1 MIYPFDTIKSRII
14 ANNKISDVAKLNLN
28 KTKTL
33 TTYLGIFRGY
43 VSVMIGSTIHL
54 TLGK

>member
-1 MIYPFDTIKSRII
+1 LDTIKARII
-14 ANNKISDVAKLNLN
+14 ANNKISDVAKFNAN

-33 TTYLGIFRGY
+33 TSYLGIFRGY
-43 VSVMIGSTIHL
+43 LSVMIASTCHL